1 MTVPARLPEPRTAY
15 RIGDSPDRWPVYSA
29 DGSRQVA
36 GRWHD
41 VGDRVFYASEQYS
54 TAMLEMLAR
63 WNGPPPGNQHFVQ
76 IRIPVGTSYEVVQI
90 DALPDWHLPDS
101 PSARRFGHL
110 WYAERRSAILFVP
123 SVVARPERNVII
135 NASHPE
141 FSRLVPGDERPVW
154 WDERLFG

>member
-1 MTVPARLPEPRTAY
+1 MVHM
-15 RIGDSPDRWPVYSA
+15 
-29 DGSRQVA
+29 GS
-36 GRWHD
+36 HD
-41 VGDRVFYASEQYS
+41 LG
-54 TAMLEMLAR
+54 LLMLAR
-63 WNGPPPGNQHFVQ
+63 VGCPPLHVCLGGQTNSE
-76 IRIPVGTSYEVVQI
+76 IPVGTSYEVVQA

-110 WYAERRSAILFVP
+110 WYAERRSAILVVP

-154 WDERLFG
+154 WDERLFR